1 MATVLVTGVGG
12 VGGFAT
18 VQTINEHTTHEVVGV
33 DMDPSALGLHKL
45 DKSRVVPPAS
55 SETWIPEMEYT
66 ISEFDIDAVVP
77 LVDEELDR
85 LSELKEEVSDNVAF
99 VCPTQEV
106 IDLALD
112 KYRMAEVFERERLP
126 VPETKL
132 GYEEP
137 PSFPVVV
144 KPRRGHGSEGIEL
157 LESQNDVEQYFES
170 TEYSPEEVVLQRYV
184 DGPEYTTSVVA
195 TKDNDL
201 LGIVPKQVIEKEGN
215 TVKGVT
221 QSEDAV
227 ICACLR
233 IYDVLEPC
241 GPINVQQ
248 IHDEETNTI
257 YTIEVNPRFSS
268 SACLTVEA
276 GVNELDLLIRNFLG
290 EPISEPDGFEDNVYM
305 VRYTDQAFLHDDEM
319 HANLESD

>member
-18 VQTINEHTTHEVVGV
+18 VQTITEHTTHDVVGV

-55 SETWIPEMEYT
+55 SETWVPEMAQI
-66 ISEFDIDAVVP
+66 ISEFDVDAVIP
-77 LVDEELDR
+77 LVDEELIR
-85 LSELKEEVSDNVAF
+85 LSDLREAVSDEVAF
-99 VCPTQEV
+99 VCPTQDV
-106 IDLALD
+106 IDLTLD
-112 KYRMAEVFERERLP
+112 KYRMAETFEREGLS
-126 VPETKL
+126 VPETRL

-137 PSFPVVV
+137 PSFPVVA
-144 KPRRGHGSEGIEL
+144 KPRQGHGSEGVQL
-157 LESQNDVEQYFES
+157 LHSREDVDQYFES
-170 TEYSPEEVVLQRYV
+170 TEYSPEEVVLQQYV
-184 DGPEYTTSVVA
+184 EGPEYTTSVVA

-201 LGIVPKQVIEKEGN
+201 LGIVPKEVIEKEGN

-221 QSEDAV
+221 QSKDAV
-227 ICACLR
+227 IDACLR
-233 IYDVLEPC
+233 IYEALEPG

-248 IHDEETNTI
+248 IHDEETDTI

-276 GVNELDLLIRNFLG
+276 GVNELDLLIRDFLG
-290 EPISEPDGFEDNVYM
+290 ESITKPDGFEDNVYM
-305 VRYTDQAFLHDDEM
+305 VRYTDQAFLHGDEV
-319 HANLESD
+319 HANLEGD